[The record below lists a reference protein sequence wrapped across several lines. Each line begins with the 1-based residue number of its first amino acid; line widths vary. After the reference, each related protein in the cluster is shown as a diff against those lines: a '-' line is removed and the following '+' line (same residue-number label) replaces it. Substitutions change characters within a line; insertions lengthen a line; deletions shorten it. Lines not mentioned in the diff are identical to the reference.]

1 MPSATT
7 AQRNS
12 IRDMVQIGQVWQHDG
27 ADFCIQIK
35 QIHRAD
41 RLVEAWIDGPDGRT
55 SNGVT
60 FADLR
65 RQYALVETPTP
76 VAGQART

>member
-27 ADFCIQIK
+27 ADFSIQIK

-60 FADLR
+60 FGDLR